1 MLFEKIQLEP
11 GETVVAQ
18 TRRHWFVITI
28 QLFSLLVVAILPIVL
43 YFFLTYIVVDYV
55 DLDSIVN
62 DFLPLLFF
70 LYIIWLMSLWIGTFN
85 IWTNYYLDVLT
96 ITNRRVIL
104 INQKGFFRRNVASF
118 RLERLQDMNV
128 EINGLLATLLDFGTL
143 NAETAGHSDEEFR
156 VRDLPNPRDLKAKI
170 LLAADDLIPTTPNHQ
185 GSNL

>member
-18 TRRHWFVITI
+18 TRRHWLIITI
-28 QLFSLLVVAILPIVL
+28 QLFSLLVTAILPIGL
-43 YFFLTYIVVDYV
+43 YFFLTLLGSNYIKFDGFI
-55 DLDSIVN
+55 DE
-62 DFLPLLFF
+62 FLPLLFF
-70 LYIIWLMSLWIGTFN
+70 LYVIWLMFLWIGTFN

-128 EINGLLATLLDFGTL
+128 EINGLIATLLDFGSL
-143 NAETAGHSDEEFR
+143 NAETAGHSDEEFK

-170 LLAADDLIPTTPNHQ
+170 LLAADDLIPTTPRHETN
-185 GSNL
+185 NL

>member
-18 TRRHWFVITI
+18 TRRHWFIITM
-28 QLFSLLVVAILPIVL
+28 QLFSILVIGVMPVVL
-43 YFFLTYIVVDYV
+43 YFFVTYIAVDYIDIDTLV
-55 DLDSIVN
+55 SES
-62 DFLPLLFF
+62 LPILFF
-70 LYIIWLMSLWIGTFN
+70 LYIIYLMCLWIGTFT

-143 NAETAGHSDEEFR
+143 NAETAGHSEEEFK

-170 LLAADDLIPTTPNHQ
+170 LQAADDLIPTTPQHNT
-185 GSNL
+185 SNL